1 MSNGSPWHAKPP
13 PRQSGKLPIAGNEK
27 PNEEHKYFFK
37 YNKPLDSLCHGSRFR
52 GYTPGF
58 EEISFQFLSIAVKKI
73 KQLLYIETKI
83 SAMVAPTGPTK
94 EGPALSKVAT
104 KDDHYV
110 PSIQWFFY
118 HYVPWA
124 KSRANGLQ
132 EWIHTTHEVH
142 FRHVLDGGSAVMW
155 WEYDLAMVAWGI
167 LAPV

>member
-1 MSNGSPWHAKPP
+1 MALHDM
-13 PRQSGKLPIAGNEK
+13 
-27 PNEEHKYFFK
+27 PNPHLVNQENCLSREMKSQTKEHKYFFK
-37 YNKPLDSLCHGSRFR
+37 YNKPLDSLCHGSRFG

-110 PSIQWFFY
+110 P
-118 HYVPWA
+118 
-124 KSRANGLQ
+124 
-132 EWIHTTHEVH
+132 
-142 FRHVLDGGSAVMW
+142 
-155 WEYDLAMVAWGI
+155 
-167 LAPV
+167 